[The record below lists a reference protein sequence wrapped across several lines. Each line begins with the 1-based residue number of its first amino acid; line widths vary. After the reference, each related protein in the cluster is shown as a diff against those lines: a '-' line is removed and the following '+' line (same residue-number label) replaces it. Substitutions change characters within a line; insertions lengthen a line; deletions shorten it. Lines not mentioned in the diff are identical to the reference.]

1 MNVAVKLKVKFGLR
15 KDPTDNQISAWLRD
29 VVNRVHCGQD
39 PEDAGH
45 EAAFVHFKGVDQCLY
60 GSEAD
65 NIQALLKALAAK
77 P

>member
-1 MNVAVKLKVKFGLR
+1 MTVAVKLKVKFGLR
-15 KDPTDNQISAWLRD
+15 KDPTDDQISAWLRD
-29 VVNRVHCGQD
+29 VVRRLHRGQD
-39 PEDAGH
+39 PEDAGRK
-45 EAAFVHFKGVDQCLY
+45 AAIVHFKGVDQCLY